1 MSGVRQTTVRALAS
15 WTLLL
20 SHLVAIFLAPFL
32 LIDFSDA
39 IDVILI
45 MCPLTGAFVLIVV
58 QHYAE
63 AFEVDRGPD
72 VLLDPNAA
80 ALTVFLCVVL
90 GIAVIGVQLLYWT
103 GRIPDI
109 DTLKRSVGMIS
120 TVIGGYTAILI
131 KRLFTTPH
139 RPKQRRAKSG

>member
-1 MSGVRQTTVRALAS
+1 LSS
-15 WTLLL
+15 WILLI
-20 SHLVAIFLAPFL
+20 SHLGSIFLAPFL

-39 IDVILI
+39 MDVILI

-63 AFEVDRGPD
+63 AFEADRGPQAL
-72 VLLDPNAA
+72 VDPNAA
-80 ALTVFLCVVL
+80 LITVFLCVVL
-90 GIAVIGVQLLYWT
+90 GLSVIGVQVLYWS

-109 DTLKRSVGMIS
+109 DTLKRSVGMID

-131 KRLFTTPH
+131 KRLFATHYVARPR
-139 RPKQRRAKSG
+139 RPKAS

>member
-1 MSGVRQTTVRALAS
+1 MSGVRQTTVRALSS
-15 WTLLL
+15 WILLV
-20 SHLVAIFLAPFL
+20 SHLVSIFAAPFL

-39 IDVILI
+39 MDVILI

-63 AFEVDRGPD
+63 AFEADRGTD
-72 VLLDPNAA
+72 ALLDPNAA

-90 GIAVIGVQLLYWT
+90 GVAVIGVQVLYWS

-109 DTLKRSVGMIS
+109 DTLKRSVGIID

-131 KRLFTTPH
+131 KRLFATQH
-139 RPKQRRAKSG
+139 VGKRRRPKAG

>member
-1 MSGVRQTTVRALAS
+1 MSGVRQSAVRALSS

-63 AFEVDRGPD
+63 AFEVDRGPE

-90 GIAVIGVQLLYWT
+90 GIAVIGVQFLYWT

-131 KRLFTTPH
+131 KRLFATPQ
-139 RPKQRRAKSG
+139 RAKQRRAKTG